1 MPWHGVI
8 AGDMHYVHRAF
19 IDLVLSRGDAEAD
32 AVGIRI
38 GLPEPLCTAMR
49 VAVWRPIVT
58 DRIAKRR
65 LKASSLLTDE
75 DVWVRWSE
83 EIEVRAVEKLR
94 KWIANR
100 PLMPAPVG

>member
-1 MPWHGVI
+1 MP
-8 AGDMHYVHRAF
+8 YVHRAF
-19 IDLVLSRGDAEAD
+19 IDLVRSRGDAEAD

-38 GLPEPLCTAMR
+38 GGLSEPSCTAMR

-75 DVWVRWSE
+75 DVRVW
-83 EIEVRAVEKLR
+83 
-94 KWIANR
+94 
-100 PLMPAPVG
+100 

>member
-1 MPWHGVI
+1 M
-8 AGDMHYVHRAF
+8 
-19 IDLVLSRGDAEAD
+19 
-32 AVGIRI
+32 
-38 GLPEPLCTAMR
+38 CTAMR

-83 EIEVRAVEKLR
+83 EIEVRAADPGYMRCTTSTHPKICDDR
-94 KWIANR
+94 
-100 PLMPAPVG
+100 